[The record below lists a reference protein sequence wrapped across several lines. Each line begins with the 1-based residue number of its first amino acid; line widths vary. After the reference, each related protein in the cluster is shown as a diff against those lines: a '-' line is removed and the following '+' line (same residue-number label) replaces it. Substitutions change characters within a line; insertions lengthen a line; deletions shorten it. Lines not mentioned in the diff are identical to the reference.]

1 MDTND
6 QFTRRDAKADTSDIP
21 VVTGADLADE
31 RARRAM
37 SYRERQRQESQR
49 RAKEAAARGET
60 YAENPYINSRRQ
72 TGGVSYD
79 RFDIPDNFEEEARR
93 SAAHAASHPAPKKA
107 ASSAKTTVKEEK
119 EKKRCLPGDLRHF
132 GYADRAFGG
141 FHRLYCVLYFFF
153 RYEYGRTG

>member
-79 RFDIPDNFEEEARR
+79 RFDMLDNFEEEARR
-93 SAAHAASHPAPKKA
+93 ARAVALYANGAEGGVAAHAVGVGANVFGCFMEKFYDDIFFIA
-107 ASSAKTTVKEEK
+107 A
-119 EKKRCLPGDLRHF
+119 F
-132 GYADRAFGG
+132 Y
-141 FHRLYCVLYFFF
+141 
-153 RYEYGRTG
+153 